1 MGRIQKT
8 KEFRFIAVLLVI
20 VMVIT
25 SIPVGVYAG
34 QIGGINTGSST
45 VFSNLQAIRKQ
56 NLEDL
61 VWKESDVTSMINQC
75 LTYWKSEVFEG
86 KKAIDFLGYRY
97 SGEYTVYVLQ

>member
-34 QIGGINTGSST
+34 QIIQ
-45 VFSNLQAIRKQ
+45 V
-56 NLEDL
+56 
-61 VWKESDVTSMINQC
+61 
-75 LTYWKSEVFEG
+75 YWKSP
-86 KKAIDFLGYRY
+86 
-97 SGEYTVYVLQ
+97 